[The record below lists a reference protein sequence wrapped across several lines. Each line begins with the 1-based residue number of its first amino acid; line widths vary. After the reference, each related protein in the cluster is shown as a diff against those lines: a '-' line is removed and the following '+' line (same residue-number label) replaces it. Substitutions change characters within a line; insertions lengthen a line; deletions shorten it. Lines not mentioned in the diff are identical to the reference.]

1 MAGSWQF
8 RTMRVRVRLFAV
20 LRELVGRDEL
30 GLELPP
36 GASVEDAWRCLSDG
50 RPDLAARRRSLGA
63 AVNRRY
69 VGFSQPLAEGDEVV
83 FVPPVSGG

>member
-1 MAGSWQF
+1 
-8 RTMRVRVRLFAV
+8 MRVRVRLFAV
-20 LRELVGRDEL
+20 LRELLGLDEL

-36 GASVEDAWRCLSDG
+36 GASVEDVWQHLADG
-50 RPDLAARRRSLGA
+50 RPELAARRRSLAA

-69 VGFSQPLAEGDEVV
+69 VAFSETLAEGDEVV